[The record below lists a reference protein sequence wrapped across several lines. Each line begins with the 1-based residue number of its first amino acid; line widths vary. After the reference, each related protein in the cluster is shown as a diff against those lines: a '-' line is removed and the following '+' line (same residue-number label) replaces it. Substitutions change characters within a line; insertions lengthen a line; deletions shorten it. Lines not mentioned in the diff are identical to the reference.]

1 MKTGPYLILSLAL
14 GACAPHA
21 EDVPRND
28 VPLND
33 VPRPAAAEPD
43 SVTEP
48 ETDPVTQPPAA
59 ATATDSVRG
68 TVVVTGVGPS
78 PYATL
83 TSSEG
88 PIMLAGALETELRQ
102 LGGAQVDVFGELTGA
117 QRRSL
122 TVQRYE
128 VLAIDGERPVVGTV
142 LADGRR
148 IAAGDTLTVVGLA
161 DPLPAGAKIWI
172 VGRRDGTQLSL
183 QSWGVIRRQ

>member
-1 MKTGPYLILSLAL
+1 MRKTGPYLILAVAL

-28 VPLND
+28 VPLDD
-33 VPRPAAAEPD
+33 VPRAAAPEPD
-43 SVTEP
+43 SVTP
-48 ETDPVTQPPAA
+48 ETDPITQPPAA
-59 ATATDSVRG
+59 AAAADSVRG

-83 TSSEG
+83 SSSEG
-88 PIMLAGALETELRQ
+88 PIILAGALEAELRQ

-122 TVQRYE
+122 TVQRYA

-142 LADGRR
+142 LSDGRR

-172 VGRRDGTQLSL
+172 VGLRDGSQLRL